1 MAATGFTPISLY
13 YSATTTNVPLAANLT
28 AGELALNTADG
39 KLFYKDSS
47 NVVQVIGTKGGV
59 GSSATTQ
66 VLYNSAGLVIGSA
79 NMTFNGTTL
88 TSTFSGAIGATT
100 PAAGTFTTATAT
112 ASTISAATT
121 GAFSYGTLSFSD
133 TGLLQSAQ
141 TSVNSYAQNAI
152 QNTSIGAAASSE
164 FIAYNDGGTA
174 TTNYVT
180 VGINS
185 STFAGTGPINAAG
198 YGFLV
203 TGSTDL
209 VIGTIGANNIHFAAN
224 SFATDAITINS
235 ANAVIF
241 PTLTANTV
249 LYLNASK
256 AVSSSTSLQWNGS
269 TLTATSF
276 TGPHNGTVGATTPST
291 GSFTVMTASADS
303 AFTSTGAVQL
313 SVGTTAQ
320 RPTGVA
326 GKLRFNSD
334 LIQFEGYTGTAW
346 ASVGGAT
353 LSNDTTTATFEY
365 PLFASATSGS
375 ATTVYTSN
383 AKLLYK
389 PSTGELQSSGITALN
404 GLVFNANTLVAST
417 TVATGFNAQ
426 SVGPFT
432 VPSGLAVTVSSG
444 SRWVI
449 L

>member
-66 VLYNSAGLVIGSA
+66 VLYNSAGLVVGSA

-100 PAAGTFTTATAT
+100 PAAGTFTTA
-112 ASTISAATT
+112 
-121 GAFSYGTLSFSD
+121 
-133 TGLLQSAQ
+133 
-141 TSVNSYAQNAI
+141 
-152 QNTSIGAAASSE
+152 
-164 FIAYNDGGTA
+164 
-174 TTNYVT
+174 
-180 VGINS
+180 
-185 STFAGTGPINAAG
+185 
-198 YGFLV
+198 
-203 TGSTDL
+203 
-209 VIGTIGANNIHFAAN
+209 
-224 SFATDAITINS
+224 
-235 ANAVIF
+235 
-241 PTLTANTV
+241 
-249 LYLNASK
+249 
-256 AVSSSTSLQWNGS
+256 
-269 TLTATSF
+269 TATSF

-313 SVGTTAQ
+313 SAGTTAQ

-417 TVATGFNAQ
+417 TVATGFNA
-426 SVGPFT
+426 STVGPFT